1 MVYKKNII
9 KEMIYILTYIK
20 VMLYCLA
27 YFRFPSISLW
37 DLVKREEQDKWSKSL
52 DLLSNVYFKVL
63 VKRHT
68 FSFENLFHC
77 LFFCATWD

>member
-52 DLLSNVYFKVL
+52 DLLSNVY
-63 VKRHT
+63 
-68 FSFENLFHC
+68 LF
-77 LFFCATWD
+77 